1 MPVPMLR
8 LNFSYEVWIS
18 VLIVGRET
26 AANLWFSVGSE
37 VVGRV
42 RGVRNPVYAL
52 HSDFVVVCQP
62 LRCTSLSL
70 TASLVSLYEAW

>member
-1 MPVPMLR
+1 MYNMPEFLKEKNRDRQMPVPMLR

-42 RGVRNPVYAL
+42 RGVRNPV
-52 HSDFVVVCQP
+52 HV
-62 LRCTSLSL
+62 
-70 TASLVSLYEAW
+70 W